1 MASVLARIRDL
12 SRRTIVAIAAG
23 VVVVFALLVALLG
36 SPEDVLGVL
45 GLALYIVA
53 ILGLSAAVTF
63 AVVKLSPGQK
73 KPKDASPS

>member
-1 MASVLARIRDL
+1 MASVLARIRNL